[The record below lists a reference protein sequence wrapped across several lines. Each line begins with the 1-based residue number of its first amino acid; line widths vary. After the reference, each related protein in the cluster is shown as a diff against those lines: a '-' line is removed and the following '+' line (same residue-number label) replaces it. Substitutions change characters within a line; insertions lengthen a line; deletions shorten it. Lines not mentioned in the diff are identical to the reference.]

1 MGISVGGDIIDVR
14 ERRWVMLSRVLSH
27 ILIDGQRNGRVLSIF
42 IITLRIMM
50 LYLITWYNVI
60 CV

>member
-27 ILIDGQRNGRVLSIF
+27 ILNTNRRAKEWTGTLNIHYYSQNNDALSYH
-42 IITLRIMM
+42 M
-50 LYLITWYNVI
+50 V
-60 CV
+60 